1 MAEIIKYDFYMI
13 LKCVFARS
21 GLVLTLSCKSFVGNE
36 RLGGLIPFTMFQ
48 VMWEQARVVGS
59 LQIMLANT

>member
-21 GLVLTLSCKSFVGNE
+21 GLVLTLSCKSFGGNE

-59 LQIMLANT
+59 LQIMSANT